1 MSDSADDSGALLRG
15 NAENSNTTHSIS
27 NPNPDESPLMSSNI
41 SVNSIL
47 SENSQENTTHSG
59 TASKYSES
67 DVISDNIKSLSSGS
81 SDYFAS
87 SSSNLPQKNYSSAE
101 NSIIELGGTQ
111 PPSKQPEQENSPI
124 PFPNET
130 TKDVKS
136 SDGST
141 PKSMQGLS
149 ESDNNQSDGG
159 KLSSIIHLNNLLVN
173 NDKTTEN
180 QINDNKNETNADNNN
195 TSDLSDSNS
204 NNEKSI
210 SSKSD
215 HESLQAQ
222 QNSQENLNI
231 KKSSSKSDS
240 LFVSEKSDKNDSQK
254 VATFSDNN
262 NNSDSSN
269 KLTKN
274 SSKGSFVGSSKS
286 VGNEGI
292 KNNEEAR
299 TISSDGSQ
307 NKDGKNS
314 SSENEALNKKIGKRS
329 SSSASIKIENNEGD
343 QISSENVDKHTSI
356 EKNNKSSASSLNLEE
371 KEASDTIS
379 KEIKEDVQTLNLDI
393 DNEQSKDEI
402 DEKAAEN
409 KSEDQEPSQT
419 ELIKSKSI
427 NQEENEAK
435 SDENKFEGQQANES
449 ENIENQETN
458 KTESDEDKLAS
469 ETKSDENKETNKT
482 ESDENKE
489 TNKTESDEDKL
500 ANKTESDENKLAS
513 ETKSDENKETNKT
526 ESDENKETNEARD
539 DDEKSDENKNDYESS
554 PLLSSEQMNYEE
566 DSNDYSARNAADI
579 STLRSNS
586 FRDIKSMIPRGYG
599 KMNPTTDFI
608 KEDKTKSTELP
619 TKSGLIN
626 SLEELRQRHAQ
637 KWKVLG
643 YDPSHGKGDMRGS
656 VTLANFSPLKLIRD
670 AKLWEEAQNAQ
681 QKVTNVKSSVPK
693 QVLQSYSL
701 CIKPHFKPIKRVN
714 SSNEPLNLLIHPHS
728 NSGNEDNED
737 NIKEEERP
745 NNYNESDSYNT
756 SGTISYSGVTES
768 DNQFQGERLLPFKN
782 DANDPIFTPG
792 NSSSSKKASKN
803 DDDDDDGYIPEI
815 MTAASLLNGPD
826 FFKDDDSDEYIIV
839 EEDEE
844 EEEEEEFNEHENIH
858 INNNN
863 NNNNRDHDSSDG
875 IPNPFTPSST
885 MSKKSHQN
893 NQNNNNNNNNSNAC
907 DNFDDKK
914 KSCSV
919 KKDLADYD
927 LYDDPSFDWK
937 KASRNIPDGLKSD
950 DSDDF
955 DEENDSSRRRKK
967 KKRKT
972 PKIKIGFP
980 KTSIVRRALC
990 GESMSKYPV
999 ELSNHVVADLRRL
1012 LEEGIAMSMVDECG
1026 FIDQVIKNIKND
1038 IEKSSKKSKQF
1049 SNENVNSNSKILLDE
1064 AKNAL
1069 EHRTQQWEA
1078 KKRILE
1084 TEREL
1089 KMEEIQ
1095 MRYEE
1100 ESNQLAQIW
1109 QSNKKLNQFNKP
1121 SPTLLKMRQQ
1131 VKIQLQSHKFE
1142 EASLLAQQMQDRDR
1156 QETEEARLK
1165 RDAAYKDDCERLRKK
1180 FELESKSVNDQFDTK
1195 LASLVKKQEEDVLPF
1210 QNRVIKYNNSFEEK
1224 KLAAKRNSSSL
1235 SKSKPELMRPLT
1247 RTSVGPIQTNAKLK
1261 LPPLNATSKPTTAL
1275 HSRRSNLS
1283 SVQRDRSSLH

>member
-59 TASKYSES
+59 TASKDSES

-124 PFPNET
+124 PSPNET

-141 PKSMQGLS
+141 PKSMQGSS

-180 QINDNKNETNADNNN
+180 QINDNKNEANADNNN

-262 NNSDSSN
+262 NNSDSSK

-274 SSKGSFVGSSKS
+274 SSKGSFVGNSKS
-286 VGNEGI
+286 VGNEEI

-299 TISSDGSQ
+299 TISSDGNQ

-329 SSSASIKIENNEGD
+329 SSSSSIKIENNEGD
-343 QISSENVDKHTSI
+343 QISSENVDKHSSI

-449 ENIENQETN
+449 ENIENQEAN

-469 ETKSDENKETNKT
+469 ETKSDENKET
-482 ESDENKE
+482 
-489 TNKTESDEDKL
+489 
-500 ANKTESDENKLAS
+500 NKTESDENKLAS

-637 KWKVLG
+637 QWKVLG

-839 EEDEE
+839 EEEEE

-893 NQNNNNNNNNSNAC
+893 NQNNNNNNNNNNNSNAC

-1095 MRYEE
+1095 IRYEE

-1224 KLAAKRNSSSL
+1224 KLAAKRNSSSSSL

>member
-59 TASKYSES
+59 TASKDSES

-124 PFPNET
+124 PSPNET

-141 PKSMQGLS
+141 PKSMQGSS

-180 QINDNKNETNADNNN
+180 QINDNKNEANADNNN

-262 NNSDSSN
+262 NNSDSSK

-274 SSKGSFVGSSKS
+274 SSKGSFVGNSKS
-286 VGNEGI
+286 VGNEEI

-299 TISSDGSQ
+299 TISSDGNQ

-329 SSSASIKIENNEGD
+329 SSSSSIKIENNEGD
-343 QISSENVDKHTSI
+343 QISSENVDKHSSI

-449 ENIENQETN
+449 ENIENQEAN
-458 KTESDEDKLAS
+458 KTESDED
-469 ETKSDENKETNKT
+469 
-482 ESDENKE
+482 
-489 TNKTESDEDKL
+489 
-500 ANKTESDENKLAS
+500 KLAS

-637 KWKVLG
+637 QWKVLG

-839 EEDEE
+839 EEEEE

-893 NQNNNNNNNNSNAC
+893 NQNNNNNNNNNNNSNAC

-1095 MRYEE
+1095 IRYEE

-1224 KLAAKRNSSSL
+1224 KLAAKRNSSSSSL

>member
-1 MSDSADDSGALLRG
+1 
-15 NAENSNTTHSIS
+15 
-27 NPNPDESPLMSSNI
+27 
-41 SVNSIL
+41 
-47 SENSQENTTHSG
+47 
-59 TASKYSES
+59 
-67 DVISDNIKSLSSGS
+67 
-81 SDYFAS
+81 
-87 SSSNLPQKNYSSAE
+87 
-101 NSIIELGGTQ
+101 
-111 PPSKQPEQENSPI
+111 
-124 PFPNET
+124 
-130 TKDVKS
+130 
-136 SDGST
+136 
-141 PKSMQGLS
+141 
-149 ESDNNQSDGG
+149 
-159 KLSSIIHLNNLLVN
+159 
-173 NDKTTEN
+173 
-180 QINDNKNETNADNNN
+180 
-195 TSDLSDSNS
+195 
-204 NNEKSI
+204 
-210 SSKSD
+210 
-215 HESLQAQ
+215 
-222 QNSQENLNI
+222 
-231 KKSSSKSDS
+231 
-240 LFVSEKSDKNDSQK
+240 
-254 VATFSDNN
+254 
-262 NNSDSSN
+262 
-269 KLTKN
+269 
-274 SSKGSFVGSSKS
+274 
-286 VGNEGI
+286 
-292 KNNEEAR
+292 
-299 TISSDGSQ
+299 
-307 NKDGKNS
+307 
-314 SSENEALNKKIGKRS
+314 
-329 SSSASIKIENNEGD
+329 
-343 QISSENVDKHTSI
+343 
-356 EKNNKSSASSLNLEE
+356 
-371 KEASDTIS
+371 
-379 KEIKEDVQTLNLDI
+379 
-393 DNEQSKDEI
+393 
-402 DEKAAEN
+402 
-409 KSEDQEPSQT
+409 
-419 ELIKSKSI
+419 
-427 NQEENEAK
+427 
-435 SDENKFEGQQANES
+435 
-449 ENIENQETN
+449 
-458 KTESDEDKLAS
+458 
-469 ETKSDENKETNKT
+469 
-482 ESDENKE
+482 
-489 TNKTESDEDKL
+489 
-500 ANKTESDENKLAS
+500 
-513 ETKSDENKETNKT
+513 
-526 ESDENKETNEARD
+526 
-539 DDEKSDENKNDYESS
+539 
-554 PLLSSEQMNYEE
+554 
-566 DSNDYSARNAADI
+566 
-579 STLRSNS
+579 
-586 FRDIKSMIPRGYG
+586 
-599 KMNPTTDFI
+599 
-608 KEDKTKSTELP
+608 
-619 TKSGLIN
+619 
-626 SLEELRQRHAQ
+626 
-637 KWKVLG
+637 
-643 YDPSHGKGDMRGS
+643 
-656 VTLANFSPLKLIRD
+656 
-670 AKLWEEAQNAQ
+670 
-681 QKVTNVKSSVPK
+681 
-693 QVLQSYSL
+693 
-701 CIKPHFKPIKRVN
+701 
-714 SSNEPLNLLIHPHS
+714 
-728 NSGNEDNED
+728 
-737 NIKEEERP
+737 
-745 NNYNESDSYNT
+745 
-756 SGTISYSGVTES
+756 
-768 DNQFQGERLLPFKN
+768 
-782 DANDPIFTPG
+782 
-792 NSSSSKKASKN
+792 
-803 DDDDDDGYIPEI
+803 
-815 MTAASLLNGPD
+815 
-826 FFKDDDSDEYIIV
+826 
-839 EEDEE
+839 
-844 EEEEEEFNEHENIH
+844 
-858 INNNN
+858 
-863 NNNNRDHDSSDG
+863 
-875 IPNPFTPSST
+875 